1 MIGSGN
7 AGAGEMARAHPALTD
22 AQTGLANGLHFDLV
36 YNYLFNAGDR
46 GLPFTVMLV
55 SAGVDERTPTT
66 DIRSIGQK
74 IEAISRSADLV
85 SHVGAGRYVV
95 LLLGTNLQG
104 GRIAADR
111 IEAALSSVAPGPVCF
126 GLAAFSP
133 DYPNAQAL
141 MRAAD
146 TALLAAEA
154 AGGGGGVR
162 LTQGGVRLTQAAL
175 RLSRTEPGFACAE
188 RLREPESQQS
198 TSAISSGSFGTTQRN
213 SKPSSPAS

>member
-55 SAGVDERTPTT
+55 SAGADEGTAPEVIRT
-66 DIRSIGQK
+66 IGQA
-74 IEAISRSADLV
+74 IEKTSRQADLV
-85 SHVGAGRYVV
+85 SHMGGGRYVV

-104 GRIAADR
+104 ARLAADR
-111 IEAALSSVAPGPVCF
+111 IEAALDSVAPGDICF
-126 GLAAFSP
+126 GLAAFTP

-154 AGGGGGVR
+154 AGGG
-162 LTQGGVRLTQAAL
+162 
-175 RLSRTEPGFACAE
+175 AE
-188 RLREPESQQS
+188 I
-198 TSAISSGSFGTTQRN
+198 A
-213 SKPSSPAS
+213 